1 MALIPEWLSKALEPI
16 KRRDVT
22 IPLKPG
28 EVYVPTPRQ
37 EEDVK
42 EKELLEQYLKDARKH
57 EGFREYAYPDPLSEL
72 GRKYK
77 NYGWGYKPAYEILN
91 FIGESETKGRPWT
104 VGYGYTH
111 GINPYHKFTREMAEH
126 KLKEVIL
133 DSIGDAKALVPNFE
147 TQPDAIKTVLVSM
160 AYNLGYN
167 KLKEFKNTL
176 TYCRLGNYP
185 AMAAG
190 LEHSLW
196 YRQTGLRAKE
206 LVKRVRTLTIEGA

>member
-1 MALIPEWLSKALEPI
+1 MAMILPDWLRKALEPI

-22 IPLKPG
+22 VPLNPG
-28 EVYVPTPRQ
+28 EVMPTPR
-37 EEDVK
+37 EVEDVK
-42 EKELLEQYLKDARKH
+42 KNELLELYLKDARKH
-57 EGFREYAYPDPLSEL
+57 EGFREYAYPDPISEI
-72 GRKYK
+72 GRKYRHLK
-77 NYGWGYKPAYEILN
+77 WGYVSGRALLN
-91 FIGESETKGRPWT
+91 FIGEPESKGIPWT

-111 GINPYHKFTREMAEH
+111 GVTPDHRFTREMAEH

-160 AYNLGYN
+160 SYNLGYN
-167 KLKEFKNTL
+167 RFKEFRNTL
-176 TYCRLGNYP
+176 RYCIEGNYP

-196 YRQTGLRAKE
+196 YRQVGARARE
-206 LVKRVRTLTIEGA
+206 LVKRVRTLTIES